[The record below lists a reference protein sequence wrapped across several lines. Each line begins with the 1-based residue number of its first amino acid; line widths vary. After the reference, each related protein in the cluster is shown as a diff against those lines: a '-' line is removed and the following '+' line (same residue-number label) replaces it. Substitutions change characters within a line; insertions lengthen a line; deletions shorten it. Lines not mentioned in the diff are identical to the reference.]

1 MGLTECGPVGSWGQC
16 MAPWNRDWAS
26 MGFLKKLEEGLGYE
40 MSQSMT
46 TGALELFWLRKA
58 GTIA

>member
-1 MGLTECGPVGSWGQC
+1 MGL
-16 MAPWNRDWAS
+16 
-26 MGFLKKLEEGLGYE
+26 LKKLEEGLVYE

-58 GTIA
+58 GTIAPPHSLSPHCGCSILAGKQ